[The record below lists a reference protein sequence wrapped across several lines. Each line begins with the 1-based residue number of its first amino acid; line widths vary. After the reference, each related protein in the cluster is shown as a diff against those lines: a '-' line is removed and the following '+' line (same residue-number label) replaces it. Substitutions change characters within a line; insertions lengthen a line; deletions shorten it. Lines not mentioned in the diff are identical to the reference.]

1 MNNKKKQ
8 KNKTNKLTETQQ
20 AKQRQTK
27 QYIQNCTIH
36 YWGYNCNHLI
46 TNTSLIFTFG
56 QHKQI
61 FNEFKYK

>member
-56 QHKQI
+56 
-61 FNEFKYK
+61 